1 MKNKLISTIT
11 VILSLAHFLYA
22 GDISGKVSGS
32 SSGDFLP
39 GANVMLD
46 GTNYGT
52 SSDRSGNFKI
62 DGVPEGDYTL
72 KVTYVG
78 YGEF

>member
-1 MKNKLISTIT
+1 MKIKFISIT
-11 VILSLAHFLYA
+11 TVTLFLAHFIYA
-22 GDISGKVSGS
+22 GDINGKVSGS

-52 SSDRSGNFKI
+52 SSDRFGKF
-62 DGVPEGDYTL
+62 
-72 KVTYVG
+72 
-78 YGEF
+78 